1 MSLDSVVDFH
11 PVFSENTQS
20 ALKVLDVL
28 LKNICTAL
36 IAAIRD
42 AVKPPAAAFIA
53 SELGCAGWIKEN
65 HATIPTSHAYVAKAD
80 TASMSVLAA
89 SAHKREPE
97 RINEI
102 LVTAI

>member
-1 MSLDSVVDFH
+1 VSLDSVVDFH

-53 SELGCAGWIKEN
+53 SELGCAGWIKKN
-65 HATIPTSHAYVAKAD
+65 HAAIPTSHAYAAKVEI
-80 TASMSVLAA
+80 ASMSVLAA
-89 SAHKREPE
+89 SAHEGEPK
-97 RINEI
+97 RINKI
-102 LVTAI
+102 LITAI